1 MSIDAMNWAW
11 RQRNLTVGQ
20 KLVLLALADRA
31 SETHTCWPSMTRL
44 CQDTGLSDR
53 GIQKIFI
60 ELEGRK
66 LIRREHRSGQVTVF
80 TLLGVAGRE
89 DTPEPSSGLPP
100 NPVHPRTQFPPNSVR
115 DTPEPSSGLPPN
127 YGASPLKVEP
137 KEEPKE
143 NPKKRNSAS
152 GPCDAVAP
160 QAGESAPACA
170 DAVHSPASAPRADEK
185 PTAPKASRGAHGAD
199 SGEACF
205 LTRKRRKLTG
215 KRLTTFEAFWADF
228 GLKKGKAEAADAWLD
243 IPELT
248 DSLVAR
254 ICDAARQEAQARP
267 QVEAR
272 GGTPKW
278 AQGWLTARRWED

>member
-80 TLLGVAGRE
+80 TLLGVDGRE
-89 DTPEPSSGLPP
+89 ATPELSSPP
-100 NPVHPRTQFPPNSVR
+100 NSVRPEPGSPRTQFPPNSVR

-143 NPKKRNSAS
+143 NPKRVRARARS
-152 GPCDAVAP
+152 P
-160 QAGESAPACA
+160 QAVKEAFGEYGN
-170 DAVHSPASAPRADEK
+170 V
-185 PTAPKASRGAHGAD
+185 
-199 SGEACF
+199 
-205 LTRKRRKLTG
+205 
-215 KRLTTFEAFWADF
+215 RLTAEEHQRLMADF
-228 GLKKGKAEAADAWLD
+228 GEKDTAAAIEFLDLHLGARRGADPYKSHYLAMRKWVFNAVAEQARRAGTPRASPGQPVKSWQEREFEAAQ
-243 IPELT
+243 
-248 DSLVAR
+248 
-254 ICDAARQEAQARP
+254 AAFLA
-267 QVEAR
+267 
-272 GGTPKW
+272 GGK
-278 AQGWLTARRWED
+278 